1 MPSAGL
7 RERKLQRTRALL
19 IDTAVELCLT
29 TGYDN
34 ATVEQIAASADVSPR
49 TFSRYFAAKDDVFL
63 AVLEPISDQVLD
75 EIQRLGDQSGPLQTL
90 RAAHVAVFTRIAE
103 RPYGTP
109 SADQLI
115 KILRVI
121 SASEALRRRA
131 VEHRDPRVMAALA
144 ERFGVPVCDYRLNL
158 AKTLFNLS
166 VVTAWAKLVAETEP
180 AHLSPHMMV
189 ERMQTVLEDVVTL
202 VADLDPGRPAVES
215 PAV

>member
-29 TGYDN
+29 GGYDN

-63 AVLEPISDQVLD
+63 AVLEPISDEVLAEVLRQD
-75 EIQRLGDQSGPLQTL
+75 DQSGPLEAL
-90 RAAHVAVFTRIAE
+90 RAAHVAVFTRITD

-109 SADQLI
+109 SADQLM
-115 KILRVI
+115 KILRVM

-166 VVTAWAKLVAETEP
+166 VVTAWGKLVAEAEP
-180 AHLSPHMMV
+180 AKLSPHMMV
-189 ERMQTVLEDVVTL
+189 ERMQAVLDDVASL
-202 VADLDPGRPAVES
+202 VADLVPSEPVAENPAV
-215 PAV
+215 

>member
-19 IDTAVELCLT
+19 VDTAVELCLT

-34 ATVEQIAASADVSPR
+34 ATVDQIAASADVSPR

-63 AVLEPISDQVLD
+63 AVIEPISDEVLK
-75 EIQRLGDQSGPLQTL
+75 EIQRQDDQSGPLQAL
-90 RAAHVAVFTRIAE
+90 RAAHVAVFTKIAD

-109 SADQLI
+109 SADQMI
-115 KILRVI
+115 KVLRVI
-121 SASEALRRRA
+121 SASDALRRRA

-144 ERFGVPVCDYRLNL
+144 ERFGVSACDHRLNL

-180 AHLSPHMMV
+180 AHLSPRMMV
-189 ERMQTVLEDVVTL
+189 ERMQAVLDDVATL
-202 VADLDPGRPAVES
+202 VADLDPGRSATES
-215 PAV
+215 SAG